1 MGSSEVAQA
10 AAVNLFR
17 ARIVVLHM
25 KVITWAIPAIVV
37 SAAFGQVAP
46 QSAEFE
52 VASIKPSAPMN
63 GQVVNVGVHIDG
75 AQFRSNFL
83 SIKDY
88 IRAAYRVK
96 DFQVVGPD
104 AMSERF
110 DISAKIPEGVP
121 REKLPE
127 MLKALL
133 VERFGLKVHNG
144 TKEFPVYALV
154 VKDRSKLKESP
165 VDSESEADAAKAPM
179 EAQGTGGRG
188 GVNFNYG
195 HGSFV
200 DFSNNKFEAKKLTVA
215 ILAEWLERFMDRPVV
230 DKTELTAKFDFKFE
244 LTEQDYH
251 AMQIRAAVAAG
262 VNLPPEALKLLE
274 SATDDSLHSA
284 LAANGL
290 KLEPRKAPMD
300 ALIVDHVERTP
311 TAN

>member
-1 MGSSEVAQA
+1 
-10 AAVNLFR
+10 
-17 ARIVVLHM
+17 
-25 KVITWAIPAIVV
+25 
-37 SAAFGQVAP
+37 
-46 QSAEFE
+46 
-52 VASIKPSAPMN
+52 
-63 GQVVNVGVHIDG
+63 
-75 AQFRSNFL
+75 
-83 SIKDY
+83 
-88 IRAAYRVK
+88 
-96 DFQVVGPD
+96 
-104 AMSERF
+104 
-110 DISAKIPEGVP
+110 
-121 REKLPE
+121 

-165 VDSESEADAAKAPM
+165 ADSESDADAAKAPM

-230 DKTELTAKFDFKFE
+230 DKTDLTAKYDFKFE

-262 VNLPPEALKLLE
+262 INLPPEALKLLE

-300 ALIVDHVERTP
+300 ALIVDHVEKTP